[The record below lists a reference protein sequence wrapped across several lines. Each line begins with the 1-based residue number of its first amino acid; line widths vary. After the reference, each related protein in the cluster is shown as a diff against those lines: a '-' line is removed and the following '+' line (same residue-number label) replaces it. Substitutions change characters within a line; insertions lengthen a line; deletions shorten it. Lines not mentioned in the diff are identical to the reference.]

1 MYSSKYSKNEVAKN
15 GVAKNGVAKNGWV
28 NSVVYRGKDK
38 EKRKWNLPWSMKKV
52 APAGKGTSKR
62 RNLNEMFCEQTWDI
76 DRIAQNYAGSQ
87 INMKNP
93 ASSKGLTSAMAENI
107 LKEQGLNMLPKAKEI
122 TNLQLFISQF
132 LNMLW
137 GLLLAATV
145 FSLIGFLY
153 DTSNLSG
160 LWVTLIMIAMILI
173 LCTISFLQE
182 RKARAWCVGLK
193 LETSSITGEAEPI
206 EYQAEAVAEGVSVF
220 DSRNIAF
227 NSSLCVD
234 GEAVGVVIR
243 TAEKTVIGQIAEM
256 TTGQADKKSRLQ
268 MQIRKYITILVIVAG
283 TWGTGC
289 FVIGGFVHSWK
300 NPVNLLANAFLTIAI
315 AIVPCG
321 LPATVTSSLTLVAQR
336 LVRKN
341 VYLKKLDIVEALGSA
356 NIIASDKTGTLTKNI
371 MTVTDIWYYDKFIE
385 GVPEDS
391 STIHEMKSMNRYNPP
406 LSDILTVMSVCNS
419 SSFVED
425 GNQGKDRKNS
435 STIVDMAPIEDIGK
449 KKPKTLPSVQDRKAI
464 GTPSEV
470 ALIQYADKLISVDDV
485 RDQYANKIVF
495 EIPFNSK
502 RKFHLMIAKI
512 TDLNDGQAEF
522 KVMMKGAPEALI
534 DRCSQMLTSN
544 GEIDLTKI
552 EMDKFQEAYE
562 MFGASGRRVIGF
574 IQKNFRAPAN
584 TQFSL
589 DAENFPTKELCFL
602 GVCAIMDPPRDETPG
617 AIKMCKEAGIKVF
630 MVTGDH
636 HLTATA
642 IAKQIGLIEEK
653 LGVPDY
659 AILHGEKISNLSEKE
674 WDDVLSKNAVVFA
687 RTTPEQKLLIVEQA
701 QKRKQVIAMTGDG
714 VNDAPAL
721 KKAHIGVA
729 MGTGS
734 DVAKQAADIVLTD
747 DNFASIVKAVEEGRL
762 MYDNLKKLLG
772 YTMCHTWPEVWSI
785 VINFCFG
792 MPIGMTALQ
801 ILSIDLGTEI
811 PPGVAMSKEPLEG
824 DIMRRPPR
832 ATAKVLV
839 SNSLLAYS
847 YLLVGQLQSI
857 ACFLAYCCVFWS
869 YNINISD
876 LWMSATKSWTPDG
889 EIFTSNGVSY
899 TIEKQLYINRQACA
913 AWQMGIVFG
922 QVFHIFSSRTLRQ
935 SIFTHGFF
943 TNSWAWIAI
952 ATELIM
958 LGIFIYVPEVN
969 SFLGG
974 APISWSPWLVVA
986 AMGVVIFIYNEV
998 RKYYIR
1004 KYPKNKIVSLF
1015 KW

>member
-1 MYSSKYSKNEVAKN
+1 MHPSKDSKNGMAN
-15 GVAKNGVAKNGWV
+15 GIK
-28 NSVVYRGKDK
+28 YRGKDK
-38 EKRKWNLPWSMKKV
+38 QKRKWNFPWSKKKV
-52 APAGKGTSKR
+52 APAGRGTTRR

-76 DRIAQNYAGSQ
+76 ERIARNYAGSH
-87 INMKNP
+87 INMQNP
-93 ASSKGLTSAMAENI
+93 ASSKGLTSEQAENI
-107 LKEQGLNMLPKAKEI
+107 LREQGLNMLPKAKEI
-122 TNLQLFISQF
+122 TNFELFLSQF

-206 EYQAEAVAEGVSVF
+206 EYQAEAVAEGVTVF

-227 NSSLCVD
+227 NGSLCVD

-256 TTGQADKKSRLQ
+256 TTGQEDKKSRLQ
-268 MQIRKYITILVIVAG
+268 MQIRKYVTILVIVAG

-289 FVIGGFVHSWK
+289 FLIGGFVHNWK

-336 LVRKN
+336 LVKKN

-371 MTVTDIWYYDKFIE
+371 MTVTDIWYHDKFIP
-385 GVPEDS
+385 GVPEYS
-391 STIHEMKSMNRYNPP
+391 CTIREMKSINRYNPP

-419 SSFVED
+419 STFVEE
-425 GNQGKDRKNS
+425 GEQGSNRKNS
-435 STIVDMAPIEDIGK
+435 STILDMEPGSIGK
-449 KKPKTLPSVQDRKAI
+449 RRNTLTKTFPSVQTRKAI

-470 ALIQYADKLISVDDV
+470 ALIQYADKLIPVDVV
-485 RDQYANKIVF
+485 REQYANKIVF

-502 RKFHLMIAKI
+502 RKFHLMITKI
-512 TDLNDGQAEF
+512 VDLNNGQAEF
-522 KVMMKGAPEALI
+522 KLMMKGAPEALI
-534 DRCSQMLTSN
+534 DKCTQMLTSK
-544 GEIDLTKI
+544 GEIDLTTI
-552 EMDKFQEAYE
+552 EMEKFQEAYE

-574 IQKNFRAPAN
+574 VQKNFRAPVN

-642 IAKQIGLIEEK
+642 IARQIGLIEDK
-653 LGVPDY
+653 PDVAPDY
-659 AILHGEKISNLSEKE
+659 AILHGEQISNLSEKE
-674 WDDVLSKNAVVFA
+674 WDDILSKNAVVFA

-801 ILSIDLGTEI
+801 ILSVDLGTEI

-824 DIMRRPPR
+824 DIMKRPPR
-832 ATAKVLV
+832 DSEAVLV

-869 YNINISD
+869 YNISIAD
-876 LWMSATKSWTPDG
+876 LWMSAINSWTPGG
-889 EIFTSNGVSY
+889 EKFTSNGVSY
-899 TIEKQLYINRQACA
+899 TIEEQLFINRQACA

-935 SIFTHGFF
+935 SIFKHGFF
-943 TNSWAWIAI
+943 TNPWVWIAI
-952 ATELIM
+952 VTELIM
-958 LGIFIYVPEVN
+958 LGIFIYVPAIN
-969 SFLGG
+969 TFLGG

-986 AMGVVIFIYNEV
+986 AMAVVIFVYNEV
-998 RKYYIR
+998 RKIFIR
-1004 KYPKNKIVSLF
+1004 KYPNNKIVNLF